1 MRVLV
6 TGARGLLGAA
16 VIREFQ
22 NDHEVLQFD
31 HATLDVTDEAA
42 IASAIASAA
51 PQVIINCAAYNQ
63 VDQAEDDP
71 ATALA
76 VNAFGALALARSA
89 AAIGAVLV
97 HYSSDF
103 VFDGETDRP
112 YQESDKANPRGVYAA
127 SKLLGDMFALEY
139 EKAYVLRVESLF
151 GPPGPGG
158 SRRGSLGSI
167 VDQIRAG
174 AEVSVFTDRVVSP
187 TYTPDIARATRAL
200 IERKL
205 PGGLYHC
212 VNTGM
217 ATWEQIAQHAASLM
231 RMPLRAKP
239 ITLATANLR
248 ARRPRFCAMS
258 NARLAA
264 AGVAMPSWQQALGQ
278 FLNCD
283 NR

>member
-22 NDHEVLQFD
+22 TDHEVLQHD
-31 HATLDVTDEAA
+31 RASLDVTDDAA
-42 IASAIASAA
+42 IASAVAGAA

-76 VNAFGALALARSA
+76 VNAFGALALARA
-89 AAIGAVLV
+89 AVAANAILV

-103 VFDGETDRP
+103 VFDGDTDRP
-112 YQESDKANPRGVYAA
+112 YEETDKANPRGVYAA

-139 EKAYVLRVESLF
+139 DKAYVLRVESLF

-187 TYTPDIARATRAL
+187 TYTPDIARATRTL
-200 IERKL
+200 IERTL
-205 PGGLYHC
+205 PRGLYHC

-217 ATWEQIAQHAASLM
+217 ATWEQIARHAATLVG
-231 RMPLRAKP
+231 MPLRAHP
-239 ITLATANLR
+239 ITLATVNLR

-258 NARLAA
+258 NAKLAA
-264 AGVAMPSWQQALGQ
+264 AGVAMPSWQQALEG
-278 FLNCD
+278 FLGE
-283 NR
+283 